1 MWMDRLSLGSAVT
14 GGSPAGKEAGNGM
27 LLIFMPHSPSTLLTS
42 FLVLVIQLSLRSTV
56 QFTSLLNIM
65 INAAGLSARLP
76 TRGAIPAFR
85 AQRHFSSARPALKE
99 IQDAYILSASR
110 TPTAKVRFYR

>member
-1 MWMDRLSLGSAVT
+1 MWMDLAYSLGSAVT
-14 GGSPAGKEAGNGM
+14 GGSRVKRRAWYVAY
-27 LLIFMPHSPSTLLTS
+27 LHA
-42 FLVLVIQLSLRSTV
+42 
-56 QFTSLLNIM
+56 TSLLPLSFSFLFVLVDHSSPRPIASLLAM

-110 TPTAKVRFYR
+110 TPTAKVKSC

>member
-1 MWMDRLSLGSAVT
+1 
-14 GGSPAGKEAGNGM
+14 
-27 LLIFMPHSPSTLLTS
+27 
-42 FLVLVIQLSLRSTV
+42 
-56 QFTSLLNIM
+56 M

-99 IQDAYILSASR
+99 IQDVYILSASR
-110 TPTAKVRFYR
+110 TPTAKVRSPRGERACDRDPHCFIY